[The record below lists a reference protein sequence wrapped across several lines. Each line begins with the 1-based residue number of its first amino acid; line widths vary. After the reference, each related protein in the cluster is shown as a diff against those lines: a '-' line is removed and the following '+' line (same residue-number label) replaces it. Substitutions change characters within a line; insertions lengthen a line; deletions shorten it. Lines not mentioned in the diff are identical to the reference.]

1 MGRFGAMMPDWTIG
15 TTAAGTAFVN
25 QAEDYILKN
34 PLAEA
39 ELRTQINRIKNQEV
53 ILTEWLTP
61 EQYLEQK
68 HGKMG

>member
-15 TTAAGTAFVN
+15 ITAAGTAFVN
-25 QAEDYILKN
+25 QAEEYIRKN
-34 PLAEA
+34 SLMEA
-39 ELRTQINRIKNQEV
+39 DLRQQIDRIKNREV

-68 HGKMG
+68 YGKMG